1 VLTRQLHSFRTRIKK
16 ALKGEPDLVGR
27 DLIEAKMIKFGYRLS
42 EIREML
48 DAEVF
53 QRAIVIEEL
62 EREEA
67 QKAEQEIKAH
77 SKQMGSI
84 RR

>member
-1 VLTRQLHSFRTRIKK
+1 
-16 ALKGEPDLVGR
+16 
-27 DLIEAKMIKFGYRLS
+27 MIKFGYRLS

-53 QRAIVIEEL
+53 QRAIIIEEI